1 LIRRRIG
8 AMLAPLRTI
17 TEVAMRTVAQLLQ
30 AKPGRIIAIAPDHSV
45 LEAVQTMAEA
55 EVGAL
60 MVMHNG
66 HLMGIV
72 SERDYS
78 RKVILKGRT
87 SATTPVRD
95 IMSSPV
101 LTVGPNKTATHCMQ
115 VMTEKRVR
123 HLPVVDG
130 GVVLG
135 IVSIGDLVRA
145 VIEDQQIEIE
155 QLQRYIAS

>member
-1 LIRRRIG
+1 
-8 AMLAPLRTI
+8 
-17 TEVAMRTVAQLLQ
+17 MRTVSQLLQ
-30 AKPGRIIAIAPDHSV
+30 AKPDRIIAIVPDNTV
-45 LEAVQTMAEA
+45 LEAVQAMATA
-55 EVGAL
+55 QVGAL
-60 MVMHNG
+60 MVMDNG
-66 HLMGIV
+66 HLLGIV

-87 SATTPVRD
+87 SATTHVRE
-95 IMSSPV
+95 IMSAPV
-101 LTVGPNKTATHCMQ
+101 ITVGPSMTATHCMQ

-130 GVVLG
+130 GVVIG

-145 VIEDQQIEIE
+145 VIEDQQVEIE

>member
-1 LIRRRIG
+1 
-8 AMLAPLRTI
+8 
-17 TEVAMRTVAQLLQ
+17 MRTVSQLLQ
-30 AKPGRIIAIAPDHSV
+30 AKPDRIVAIVPDKTV
-45 LEAVQTMAEA
+45 LEAVQAMATA
-55 EVGAL
+55 QVGAL
-60 MVMHNG
+60 MVMDNG
-66 HLMGIV
+66 HLLGIV

-87 SATTPVRD
+87 SATTQVRE
-95 IMSSPV
+95 IMSAPV
-101 LTVGPNKTATHCMQ
+101 ITVGPSMTATHCMQ

-145 VIEDQQIEIE
+145 VIEDQQVEIE